1 MKSIFQ
7 LATSAIRNA
16 RDDAPADLPGAGRS
30 GGFAQ
35 RLFGGGQGV
44 AHQLSQMGNVGTVF
58 AIADAIA
65 SEVASAQWHLYKKAK
80 SGKDEDRV
88 EVTSHAC
95 IDLWN
100 KPNPHYDQQQFVETV
115 QQHLEL
121 VGEGDMLVGW
131 GPRIAGPLSLWPVRP
146 DYLEPDK
153 HPREWLTGWHYRQDN
168 GTKVPLGLDEVLQI
182 RRPNP
187 LDPWR
192 GLGPVQS
199 LLADLD
205 ATKYSAEWNR
215 NFFLNDATP
224 GGVIE
229 IPESLEDHEL
239 DDLVR
244 HWEEQH
250 RGVRNA
256 HRVAFVELG
265 KWQAQTFTMRDMQF
279 VELRNVSR
287 DMLMEAWR
295 ISPWDLGRIEDVNRA
310 AAVAADTRF
319 AKKIT
324 VPRLDR
330 WRGMLNGKLL
340 PMFGDTSRDLEWDYD
355 SPVPEDSEEEN
366 QVRDSKVG
374 AVGALAEA
382 GVDLD
387 QIAQWLDLPFV
398 KVDQGLSPQQQAVL
412 MQKSYLI
419 KGTGM
424 TRTEYRTWLKDR
436 VGLEQIGDPGE
447 WDEAEPP
454 APVVLPPG
462 PPVPGQEPS
471 EEDDQEDRSGKTSVD
486 DDEDPDQEES

>member
-1 MKSIFQ
+1 MKSILQ
-7 LATSAIRNA
+7 TIGSAFRNQ
-16 RDDAPADLPGAGRS
+16 DAPADLPGAGRN
-30 GGFAQ
+30 GGFMSG
-35 RLFGGGQGV
+35 LFGGGSGRGSV
-44 AHQLSQMGNVGTVF
+44 GYQLGQMGSVGTMF
-58 AIADAIA
+58 AIADALA
-65 SEVASAQWHLYKKAK
+65 SEVASAQWHLYRKAK
-80 SGKDEDRV
+80 SGRDEDRV
-88 EVTSHAC
+88 EITSHAA
-95 IDLWN
+95 IDLWTN
-100 KPNPHYDQQQFVETV
+100 PNPHYDQRLFVETV
-115 QQHLEL
+115 QQHQEL

-131 GPRIAGPLSLWPVRP
+131 GPRIAGPLTLWPTRP

-153 HPREWLTGWHYRQDN
+153 HPREFITGWHYRQDN
-168 GTKVPLGLDEVLQI
+168 GSRIPLGLDEVIQI

-205 ATKYSAEWNR
+205 ATKFSAEWNR

-224 GGVIE
+224 GGVVE
-229 IPESLEDHEL
+229 VEDSLEDHEL
-239 DDLVR
+239 NDMIR
-244 HWEEQH
+244 HWDEQH

-256 HRVAFVELG
+256 HRVAFIEQG
-265 KWQAQTFTMRDMQF
+265 KWKPQTFTMRDMQF

-287 DMLMEAWR
+287 DMLMEAYR

-310 AAVAADTRF
+310 SAVAAGIRF
-319 AKKIT
+319 ATALI
-324 VPRLDR
+324 VPRLER
-330 WRGMLNGKLL
+330 WKGVLNGQLL
-340 PMFGDTSRDLEWDYD
+340 PMFGDTTRDLEWDYD

-374 AVGALAEA
+374 AVSALSEA

-424 TRTEYRTWLKDR
+424 TRTEYRTWLRDR
-436 VGLEQIGDPGE
+436 VGLDIDPEE

-454 APVVLPPG
+454 APIVVPPQGLPG
-462 PPVPGQEPS
+462 TEPS
-471 EEDDQEDRSGKTSVD
+471 EEDDDESSSGD
-486 DDEDPDQEES
+486 DLDDEDTDEEDA